1 VIVQAAGFAI
11 LAAIS
16 PTALLVMV
24 IFLGSANP
32 RATALAYVAGAMIM
46 TVLMAVTVLLVLR
59 GIGLNQPRQ
68 HDPRYGLR
76 LGLGVAALASA
87 VVMLRRGRVG
97 RAGRPGRRGG
107 PGGEQLDLRGEPE
120 DGGPQQPQGLIARLT
135 ARPRPGLAF
144 AAGIILFLPSAT
156 FIAAV
161 QVVATANAS
170 VTATALALLI
180 VVAISALIVWL
191 PLLAYLAAPEAT
203 VRLLRRL
210 NGWMRAHGTAIAV
223 YALLAGGIVLIVNGS
238 LGVAGVV

>member
-1 VIVQAAGFAI
+1 MIAQAAGFAI

-24 IFLGSANP
+24 VFLGSASP

-76 LGLGVAALASA
+76 LGLGVIALASA
-87 VVMLRRGRVG
+87 VMLRR
-97 RAGRPGRRGG
+97 RRG
-107 PGGEQLDLRGEPE
+107 RGRLEAE
-120 DGGPQQPQGLIARLT
+120 AEAAAAQQPQQTGLIARLT

-191 PLLAYLAAPEAT
+191 PLLAFLAAPEAT

-210 NGWMRAHGTAIAV
+210 NGWVRAHGAAIAV